1 VEIGV
6 DGGARKA
13 VATDLDRQM
22 HATRR
27 LRLNIIL
34 QRINVIV
41 EIVVLLHVACAMKAR
56 FWF

>member
-22 HATRR
+22 MHATRR
-27 LRLNIIL
+27 LII
-34 QRINVIV
+34 
-41 EIVVLLHVACAMKAR
+41 
-56 FWF
+56 